1 MEFLLVV
8 VGLIGFTVLAIR
20 YGHDSRDTFVSAE
33 HMQAGLGLTWDGNP
47 ARMARYRPAV
57 PQRRLRHHTAVALYR
72 FADWVQP
79 PTNDAR
85 RAA

>member
-8 VGLIGFTVLAIR
+8 GGLIGFVILAIR
-20 YGHDSRDTFVSAE
+20 FGHDSRDAFMSAE
-33 HMQAGLGLTWDGNP
+33 HIQAGLGLTWDGHP
-47 ARMARYRPAV
+47 AGAARNWATMP
-57 PQRRLRHHTAVALYR
+57 RRALRHHAALALYR